1 MKAGYSL
8 TAADDDAMLERSRAN
23 SHGLCIQSCLFARM
37 TRRCLISRT
46 FRAVLLLTNWQ
57 SLLRPGSQGANIK
70 THTNVRLFS
79 LEPDDQ

>member
-37 TRRCLISRT
+37 TRRWQLIGSHSCALAR
-46 FRAVLLLTNWQ
+46 RAPT
-57 SLLRPGSQGANIK
+57 
-70 THTNVRLFS
+70 
-79 LEPDDQ
+79 